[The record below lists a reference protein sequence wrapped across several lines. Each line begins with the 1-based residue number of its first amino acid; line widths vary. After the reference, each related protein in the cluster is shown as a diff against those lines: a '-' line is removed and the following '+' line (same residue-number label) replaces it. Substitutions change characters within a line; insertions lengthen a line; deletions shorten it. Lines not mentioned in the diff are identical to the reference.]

1 MQINL
6 HKSKVPSVQLNN
18 RLEEIVFITEPCTFQ
33 GIVQGINTKNALV
46 LAGKHPHR
54 VRAALRLHQDLF
66 PWLVEEF
73 TDEDMCTA
81 AVNIEGKLVYVCS
94 LYLDINYEAR
104 KPLTLK
110 LIDWCESKKI
120 PLVIGADCNAHSVLW
135 GCNES
140 NPRGEAL
147 EDLFLTKNLTV
158 MNVGHNST
166 FSRLGAESIID
177 ITVMNGVSLEKLN
190 LTDWEVLTESSLSDH
205 RYVKYCLGQY
215 TPKEKMYRNLHRAD
229 WDIFQ
234 LHLNQCELP
243 LIKEDGSNLDECALA
258 LEMLISEG
266 LNVSC
271 PMRKAVNRPPN
282 PWWNTE
288 LDVIRKELVALQ
300 SKSSMSRSE
309 EDWNAYRSMRKLYG
323 SKIRKAKRDTWQKFC
338 SDAETVKDISKI
350 MKVLRPKPK
359 QGISLFQN
367 QDQVLSPTNTLGSLM
382 DTHFL
387 ESTDADDDEEEE
399 AVAVKHNDKET
410 EKVVDY
416 ISPLRVIK
424 SLETFGP
431 MKAAGPDGIKPLVLQ
446 KLTVQLYI
454 YISKLY
460 RLAVM
465 TGYAPKVWRMMKVVF
480 LPKEGKKDY
489 GQAKSYR
496 PITLSNFL
504 LKGLERIIQWYIN
517 DFIITKPLF
526 AQHAYTVGRSCD
538 TAVSEVVDFIES
550 NILRKRHVLAVSLDC
565 SGAFDRIKFPSA
577 KEAMERMQIPASII
591 DLYGNIL
598 RSRRVQAQL
607 QGEKMTRIPKR
618 GSPQGGVLS
627 PLIWNL
633 IMDTILNTFQGDA
646 VRVVGY
652 ADDILLMIGGPD
664 PGSLVDIMNMAL
676 EKVLNWGD
684 MNGLIFNPDKTSV
697 VRFTNSKKFSTWRE
711 VRMKNKAL
719 EYETN
724 MKYLGV
730 VLESRL
736 NWRPHAY
743 QRVSKGIKTMNLAH
757 AAIGQKWGF
766 NPERALWTYTA
777 MARSV
782 ATYGAI
788 VWSPYATKTI
798 KDRLNALQRRV
809 ISNMSSCMRSTPT
822 AGAEVIIGLMP
833 LDLHAHE
840 LGTNARLRTRNTTV
854 NKWDGLGINKRNG
867 HRYEH
872 DKILEK
878 ICPQGYP
885 LDVITRTRDWNQN
898 DEVENPD
905 LTIYTDGSKIGEQTG
920 SGWAACRGDTVLAE
934 DSYHL
939 GTEASVFQAEVIA
952 IDHALRWVTENC
964 ENGTEVLIRSDSQSA
979 INALFKTTTCS
990 KVVMACKG
998 ILRTAKENHRIAIE
1012 WIKGH
1017 ADHTGNELADMLAKK
1032 ASHMKVDVAGPHI
1045 PVPLAGI
1052 KKKLKEYF
1060 VKEWQKRW
1068 NANEVCR
1075 TSKLIF
1081 PCVAGSKLK
1090 KTSKLSK
1097 SNLNL
1102 LIQAGTGHA
1111 LVGHHVGKWIEDIT
1125 DECELCLEGPE
1136 STDHLFFECPALER
1150 NRREIL
1156 AEGQDNIVKVILKFF
1171 SLENVKE
1178 IFALKGR
1185 RCQQRQLQL

>member
-1 MQINL
+1 M
-6 HKSKVPSVQLNN
+6 PSAQLND
-18 RLEEIVFITEPCTFQ
+18 RLEEIVFITEPVTVNGKVKCCNIQ
-33 GIVQGINTKNALV
+33 NARV
-46 LAGKHPHR
+46 LAGDHPHR

-81 AVNIEGKLVYVCS
+81 AVTIEGKLVYVCS
-94 LYLDINYEAR
+94 LYLDITFEAR
-104 KPLTLK
+104 KSLFVK
-110 LIDWCESKKI
+110 LIDWCDSKRI

-135 GCNES
+135 GCDES

-158 MNVGHNST
+158 MNVGNTPT

-177 ITVMNGVSLEKLN
+177 ITVMNGISLEKLN
-190 LTDWEVLTESSLSDH
+190 LSDWEVLTESSLSDH

-215 TPKEKMYRNLHRAD
+215 IPKKKMYRNLHKAD
-229 WDIFQ
+229 WNVFK
-234 LHLNQCELP
+234 LHLDKSELP
-243 LIKEDGSNLDECALA
+243 KIAEDGSNIDDCAMA

-266 LNVSC
+266 MNKSC
-271 PMRKAVNRPPN
+271 PMKKAVNRPPN

-288 LDVIRKELVALQ
+288 LDVIHKELKVLQ
-300 SKSSMSRSE
+300 AKSSKSRTA
-309 EDWNAYRSMRKLYG
+309 EDWNAYRSLKKLYG
-323 SKIRKAKRDTWQKFC
+323 SKIRRAKRETWQKFC
-338 SDAETVKDISKI
+338 DDAETVKDISKI
-350 MKVLRPKPK
+350 IKVLRPKPK
-359 QGISLFQN
+359 PGISLFQN
-367 QDQVLSPTNTLGSLM
+367 QDNVLDPKSTLGSLM

-387 ESTDADDDEEEE
+387 ESTEVDDEEEE
-399 AVAVKHNDKET
+399 EAVYVRHNDKET
-410 EKVVDY
+410 EKFVDY

-431 MKAAGPDGIKPLVLQ
+431 MKAAGPDDIKPIVLQ
-446 KLTVQLYI
+446 KLNLQLYI

-460 RLAVM
+460 RLAVL
-465 TGYAPKVWRMMKVVF
+465 TGYAPKVWRTMKVVF

-517 DFIITKPLF
+517 DNIIKKPLF

-538 TAVSEVVDFIES
+538 TAVSEAVDFIES
-550 NILRKRHVLAVSLDC
+550 NILRRRHVLSVSLDC
-565 SGAFDRIKFPSA
+565 SGAFDRIKFSSA
-577 KEAMERMQIPASII
+577 KEAMERMQIPASIV

-598 RSRRVQAQL
+598 NSRKVQAQL
-607 QGEKMTRIPKR
+607 QGEEMTRIPKR

-633 IMDTILNTFQGDA
+633 IMDTVLSTFQGDA
-646 VRVVGY
+646 VRAVGY

-664 PGSLVDIMNMAL
+664 PGTLVDIMNKAL
-676 EKVLNWGD
+676 EKVLNWGET
-684 MNGLIFNPDKTSV
+684 NGLVFNPEKTSV
-697 VRFTNSKKFSTWRE
+697 VRFTSSKKFSEWRK
-711 VRMKNKAL
+711 VMMKNKAL

-730 VLESRL
+730 ILESRL

-822 AGAEVIIGLMP
+822 AGAEVILGLMP

-840 LGTNARLRTRNTTV
+840 LGTNARLRTRHATQ
-854 NKWDGLGINKRNG
+854 NKWDGLGYNKRNG
-867 HRYEH
+867 HRFEH

-878 ICPQGYP
+878 VCPHGYP
-885 LDVITRTRDWNQN
+885 LDTMTRTRDWLEN

-920 SGWAACRGDTVLAE
+920 SGWAVCKDDTVLAE
-934 DSYHL
+934 ESYHL

-952 IDHALRWVTENC
+952 IEHALRWVTEHC
-964 ENGTEVLIRSDSQSA
+964 DNGTEVLILSDSRSA
-979 INALFKTTTCS
+979 INAIFKLTTCS
-990 KVVMACKG
+990 KVVMGCKG
-998 ILRTAKENHRIAIE
+998 ILRTAKENHRIAIK

-1017 ADHTGNELADMLAKK
+1017 ADHTGNELADMLAKE
-1032 ASHMKVDVAGPHI
+1032 ASLTKVDTVGPQI

-1052 KKKLKEYF
+1052 KWKLRKYF
-1060 VKEWQKRW
+1060 VDEWQKRW
-1068 NANEVCR
+1068 TANEVCR
-1075 TSKLIF
+1075 TSKIFF
-1081 PCVAGSKLK
+1081 PCVAGSRIK
-1090 KTSKLSK
+1090 KTSKLNKSK
-1097 SNLNL
+1097 LNL
-1102 LIQAGTGHA
+1102 LLQAGTGHA
-1111 LVGHHVGKWIEDIT
+1111 LVGHHVGKWIEDIN

-1136 STDHLFFECPALER
+1136 STEHLFYECPALER
-1150 NRREIL
+1150 NRREIM
-1156 AEGQDNIVKVILKFF
+1156 AEGHEDIVKVILRFF
-1171 SLENVKE
+1171 SLENVQE
-1178 IFALKGR
+1178 ILALRGQS
-1185 RCQQRQLQL
+1185 CQLRQLQL